1 MNEKE
6 LQRAYKRMDKQMLEL
21 DKKRRHKAL
30 MRHRIGQ
37 GLFRIVK
44 QPWTALALVV
54 ICAVF
59 LGIWAARGFITQPNA
74 PADLVVVFHFTLAV
88 GLAVLCP
95 LSLLGVLYLLGTPTQ
110 AKKIEADIA
119 VVLGLTKSNEAYAR
133 RPFLISKRPLPEGDA
148 ITFTFW
154 SKWQS
159 IADWKTAQDGVL
171 WALQSSNC
179 GAEFA
184 PGRKAYTI
192 LVTVVPGVVPKE
204 RETPCDP
211 LFQ

>member
-6 LQRAYKRMDKQMLEL
+6 LQKAYKSMDKQILDL
-21 DKKRRHKAL
+21 DKKRRHKSL

-44 QPWTALALVV
+44 QPWTALVLMA
-54 ICAVF
+54 ICGVF
-59 LGIWAARGFITQPNA
+59 WGVWAARGFFTPPNA
-74 PADLVVVFHFTLAV
+74 PADLAVVFHFTLAV

-95 LSLLGVLYLLGTPTQ
+95 LSLWGTLYLLGTPPR

-119 VVLGLTKSNEAYAR
+119 TALGLTSSNEYAR
-133 RPFLISKRPLPEGDA
+133 RPFLISKRPMPEGDA
-148 ITFTFW
+148 IVFTFW

-159 IADWKTAQDGVL
+159 MADWKTAQDSVL

-184 PGRKAYTI
+184 PGRKAYTV

>member
-6 LQRAYKRMDKQMLEL
+6 LQRAYKRMDKQMFEL
-21 DKKRRHKAL
+21 DKKRRHKSL

-54 ICAVF
+54 ICGTFWGA
-59 LGIWAARGFITQPNA
+59 WAARGFFTPPNA

-88 GLAVLCP
+88 GLAVLCL
-95 LSLLGVLYLLGTPTQ
+95 LSLLGALYLLGIPPR
-110 AKKIEADIA
+110 AKAIEADIA
-119 VVLGLTKSNEAYAR
+119 VALGLTKSHEAYAR
-133 RPFLISKRPLPEGDA
+133 RPFLISKRPMPEGDA
-148 ITFTFW
+148 IVFTFW

>member
-6 LQRAYKRMDKQMLEL
+6 LQKARKRMDKQILEL
-21 DKKRRHKAL
+21 DKKRRHKSL
-30 MRHRIGQ
+30 MRHRVGQ
-37 GLFRIVK
+37 GLFHIVK

-54 ICAVF
+54 ICGTFWGA
-59 LGIWAARGFITQPNA
+59 WAARGFFTPPNVS
-74 PADLVVVFHFTLAV
+74 ADLVVLFHFALAV

-95 LSLLGVLYLLGTPTQ
+95 LSLWGTLYLLGTPPR

-119 VVLGLTKSNEAYAR
+119 VALGLTSPNEYAR
-133 RPFLISKRPLPEGDA
+133 RPFLISKRPMPEGAA
-148 ITFTFW
+148 ITFAFW
-154 SKWQS
+154 SKWQG
-159 IADWKTAQDGVL
+159 IADWKAAQDSVL

>member
-6 LQRAYKRMDKQMLEL
+6 LQKAYKRMDKQMLAL
-21 DKKRRHKAL
+21 DKKRRHKSL
-30 MRHRIGQ
+30 VRHRIGQ

-44 QPWTALALVV
+44 QPWMGLALMV
-54 ICAVF
+54 ICGAF
-59 LGIWAARGFITQPNA
+59 WGAWAARGFLTPPNA
-74 PADLVVVFHFTLAV
+74 PADLAVLFHFTLAV

-95 LSLLGVLYLLGTPTQ
+95 LSLLGALYLLGTPPG
-110 AKKIEADIA
+110 AKKVEADIA
-119 VVLGLTKSNEAYAR
+119 VALGLTKSNEAYAR
-133 RPFLISKRPLPEGDA
+133 RPFLVSKQPMPEGDA
-148 ITFTFW
+148 IVYTFW

-159 IADWKTAQDGVL
+159 IADWKTAQDSVL

>member
-6 LQRAYKRMDKQMLEL
+6 RRKAYKSMDKQMRGL
-21 DKKRRHKAL
+21 DKKRRHKSL
-30 MRHRIGQ
+30 MRHRVGQ

-44 QPWTALALVV
+44 QPWTALVLVA
-54 ICAVF
+54 ICGAFWGV
-59 LGIWAARGFITQPNA
+59 WAARGFITPSKA
-74 PADLVVVFHFTLAV
+74 SADLMIVFHFALAV
-88 GLAVLCP
+88 GLAALCP

-119 VVLGLTKSNEAYAR
+119 VALGLTKSNEAYAR

-184 PGRKAYTI
+184 PGCKAYTI